1 MTRGERPNK
10 VTDERLDA
18 ILHALSDRTRRALL
32 KRLSEG
38 PAMVTQLAA
47 PFAMSRIA
55 VAKHLRVLEDA
66 GLVSRNVEG
75 RIHRCALNGRPLRD
89 VEQWLEGYRLFWTQ
103 KLDALATF
111 AETPPAGRCR
121 KA

>member
-1 MTRGERPNK
+1 MIRGERSNK
-10 VTDERLDA
+10 VTDDRLDA

-32 KRLSEG
+32 KRLSAG

-55 VAKHLRVLEDA
+55 VGKHLRVLEEA

-75 RIHRCALNGRPLRD
+75 RVHRCSLNGRPLHE
-89 VEQWLEGYRLFWTQ
+89 VEKWLEDYRLFWTQ

-111 AETPPAGRCR
+111 AEKRSPVRSR